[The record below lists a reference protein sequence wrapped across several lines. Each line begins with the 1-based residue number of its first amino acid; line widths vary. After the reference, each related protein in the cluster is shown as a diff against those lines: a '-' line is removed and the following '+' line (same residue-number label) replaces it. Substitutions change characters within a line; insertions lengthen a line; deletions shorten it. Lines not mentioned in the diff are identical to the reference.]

1 MTKLSGRLYI
11 CNPHFFDDQYH
22 TMKIT
27 PPQAQTIPQTL
38 TIHGDTRIDP
48 YFWLNQRENPDV
60 LEYLQAENAYLESQL
75 AHTKP
80 LQEKIFQEITG
91 RIKQE
96 DQSVPYLENGYYYL
110 TRFESGKEYPI
121 YSRKKGTLDGPEEIL
136 LNVNELAAGRAY
148 YSVGEKAISPNNR
161 FLAFGEDTLSRRIYT
176 LRFKDLVTGEFL
188 SDQIANTNGL
198 AAWANDNTHVFYTAK
213 DPQTLR
219 GYKIMRHRLGDPVE
233 NDQEVFHEAEET
245 YDTHVYKSKSR
256 KYIIIISSQTISQ
269 EYRILNADDPTGSF
283 SMFHPR
289 ERGLEYSIEHFED
302 RFYIRT
308 NFEAR
313 NFRLMVCPEENTGK
327 NAWKETVPHR
337 EDTLLEDL
345 EVFREFIALSE
356 RRQGIT
362 QIRIM
367 PFKGEDHYISFP
379 EDVYLAYTSVNMEFD
394 REFLRL
400 GYQSLTTPI
409 TTFDYNMRTRELILL
424 KQEEVLGG
432 FDRTNY
438 QAERLH
444 VIARDGAQVP
454 LSIVYRKGFRKDG
467 VQPVLLYG
475 YGSYGFSM
483 EPYFSSARISLLDR
497 GFAFAIAHVRG
508 GEDLGRAWY
517 EQGKLLHKKNT
528 FYDFIDCA
536 EYLLHHHFTSRNH
549 LYAMGGSAGGLLM
562 GAVVNMRP
570 ELWKGVVAVVP
581 FVDVVTTMLDQSI
594 PLTTFEYDE
603 WGDPRVKE
611 FYDYMRSYSPYDNV
625 EKKAYPAMLV
635 ITGLHDSQVQ
645 YWEPAKW
652 VAKLRT
658 HKTNDE
664 PLFLF
669 TNLDTGHSG
678 ASGRFERYRET
689 ALEYSFLLDLEGIR
703 D

>member
-1 MTKLSGRLYI
+1 
-11 CNPHFFDDQYH
+11 
-22 TMKIT
+22 MKST
-27 PPQAQTIPQTL
+27 PPQANSIPHSL
-38 TIHGDTRIDP
+38 SIHGETRIDP
-48 YFWLNQRENPDV
+48 YFWLNQRENPAV
-60 LEYLQAENAYLESQL
+60 LEYLQEENAYLESQL

-121 YSRKKGTLDGPEEIL
+121 YSRKKGSLDAEEEVL
-136 LNVNELAAGRAY
+136 LNVNELASGHAY
-148 YSVGEKAISPNNR
+148 FSVGDKAVSPNNR

-176 LRFKDLVTGEFL
+176 LRFKDLATGEFL
-188 SDQIANTNGL
+188 PEQIPNTTGL
-198 AAWANDNTHVFYTAK
+198 AAWANDNSHVFYTAK

-219 GYKIMRHRLGDPVE
+219 GYKIMRHQLGSPIE
-233 NDQEVFHEAEET
+233 TDQEVYREEEET
-245 YDTHVYKSKSR
+245 YDTFVYHSKSR
-256 KYIIIISSQTISQ
+256 KYLIILSSQPISQ
-269 EYRILNADDPTGSF
+269 EYRILEADNPTGAF
-283 SMFHPR
+283 EVFHPR
-289 ERGLEYSIEHFED
+289 ERGLEYSIEHFDD

-308 NFEAR
+308 NLQAR
-313 NFRLMVCPEENTGK
+313 NFRLMVCPENSTNKSFWQEV
-327 NAWKETVPHR
+327 VPHR

-345 EVFREFIALSE
+345 EVFKGFLALSE
-356 RRQGIT
+356 RNQGIT
-362 QIRIM
+362 QIRIIS
-367 PFKGEDHYISFP
+367 FSGEDHYISFP
-379 EDVYLAYTSVNMEFD
+379 EEVYMAYTSINMEFD
-394 REFLRL
+394 RELLRL
-400 GYQSLTTPI
+400 GYQSLTTPV
-409 TTFDYNMRTRELILL
+409 TTFDYNMRTRELTLL

-432 FDRTNY
+432 FDKANY
-438 QAERLH
+438 HAERLH
-444 VIARDGAQVP
+444 AVARDGAKIP
-454 LSIVYRKGFRKDG
+454 LSVVYRTGFRKDG
-467 VQPVLLYG
+467 TQPVLLYG

-483 EPYFSSARISLLDR
+483 EPYFSAARISLLDR

-536 EYLLHHHFTSRNH
+536 EYLLHHHYTSRNH
-549 LYAMGGSAGGLLM
+549 LYAMGGSAGGLLI

-570 ELWKGVVAVVP
+570 EIWKGVVAVVP

-603 WGDPRVKE
+603 WGDPRSKE
-611 FYDYMRSYSPYDNV
+611 YYDYMYSYSPYDNV
-625 EKKAYPAMLV
+625 EKKAYPAMLI

-652 VAKLRT
+652 VAKLRAY
-658 HKTNDE
+658 KTNDE
-664 PLFLF
+664 PLLLF

>member
-1 MTKLSGRLYI
+1 
-11 CNPHFFDDQYH
+11 
-22 TMKIT
+22 MKST
-27 PPQAQTIPQTL
+27 PPQANSIPHSL
-38 TIHGDTRIDP
+38 SIHGETRIDP
-48 YFWLNQRENPDV
+48 YFWLNQRENPAV
-60 LEYLQAENAYLESQL
+60 LEYLQEENAYLESQL

-121 YSRKKGTLDGPEEIL
+121 YSRKKGSLDAEEEVL
-136 LNVNELAAGRAY
+136 LNVNELASGHAY
-148 YSVGEKAISPNNR
+148 FSVGDKAVSPNNR

-176 LRFKDLVTGEFL
+176 LRFKDLATGEFL
-188 SDQIANTNGL
+188 PEQIPNTTGL
-198 AAWANDNTHVFYTAK
+198 AAWANDNSHVFYTAK

-219 GYKIMRHRLGDPVE
+219 GYKIMRHQLGSPIE
-233 NDQEVFHEAEET
+233 TDQEVYREEEET
-245 YDTHVYKSKSR
+245 YDTFVYHSKSR
-256 KYIIIISSQTISQ
+256 KYLIILSSQTISQ
-269 EYRILNADDPTGSF
+269 EYRILEADNPTGAF
-283 SMFHPR
+283 EVFHPR
-289 ERGLEYSIEHFED
+289 ERGLEYSIEHFDD

-308 NFEAR
+308 NLQAR
-313 NFRLMVCPEENTGK
+313 NFRLMVCPENSTNKSFWQEV
-327 NAWKETVPHR
+327 VPHR

-345 EVFREFIALSE
+345 EVFKGFLALSE
-356 RRQGIT
+356 RNQGIT
-362 QIRIM
+362 QIRIIS
-367 PFKGEDHYISFP
+367 FSGEDHYISFP
-379 EDVYLAYTSVNMEFD
+379 EEVYMAYTSINMEFD
-394 REFLRL
+394 RELLRL
-400 GYQSLTTPI
+400 GYQSLTTPV
-409 TTFDYNMRTRELILL
+409 TTFDYNMRTRELTLL

-432 FDRTNY
+432 FDKANY
-438 QAERLH
+438 HAERLH
-444 VIARDGAQVP
+444 AVARDGAKIP
-454 LSIVYRKGFRKDG
+454 LSVVYRTGFRKDG
-467 VQPVLLYG
+467 TQPVLLYG

-483 EPYFSSARISLLDR
+483 EPYFSAARISLLDR

-536 EYLLHHHFTSRNH
+536 EYLLHHHYTSRNH
-549 LYAMGGSAGGLLM
+549 LYAMGGSAGGLLI

-570 ELWKGVVAVVP
+570 EIWKGVVAVVP

-603 WGDPRVKE
+603 WGDPRSKE
-611 FYDYMRSYSPYDNV
+611 YYDYMYSYSPYDNV

-652 VAKLRT
+652 VAKLRAY
-658 HKTNDE
+658 KTNDE
-664 PLFLF
+664 PLLLF

>member
-1 MTKLSGRLYI
+1 
-11 CNPHFFDDQYH
+11 
-22 TMKIT
+22 MKST
-27 PPQAQTIPQTL
+27 PPQANSIPHSL
-38 TIHGDTRIDP
+38 SIHCETRIDP
-48 YFWLNQRENPDV
+48 YFWLNQRENPAV
-60 LEYLQAENAYLESQL
+60 LEYLQEENAYLESQL

-121 YSRKKGTLDGPEEIL
+121 YSRKKGSLDAEEEVL
-136 LNVNELAAGRAY
+136 LNVNELASGHAY
-148 YSVGEKAISPNNR
+148 FSVGDKAVSPNNR

-176 LRFKDLVTGEFL
+176 LRFKDLATGEFL
-188 SDQIANTNGL
+188 PEQIPNTTGL
-198 AAWANDNTHVFYTAK
+198 AAWANDNSHVFYTAK

-219 GYKIMRHRLGDPVE
+219 GYKIMRHQLGSPIE
-233 NDQEVFHEAEET
+233 TDQEVYREEEET
-245 YDTHVYKSKSR
+245 YDTFVYHSKSR
-256 KYIIIISSQTISQ
+256 KYLIILSSQTISQ
-269 EYRILNADDPTGSF
+269 EYRILEADNPTGAF
-283 SMFHPR
+283 EVFHPR
-289 ERGLEYSIEHFED
+289 ERGLEYSIEHFDD

-308 NFEAR
+308 NLQAR
-313 NFRLMVCPEENTGK
+313 NFRLMVCPENSTNKSFWQEV
-327 NAWKETVPHR
+327 VPHR

-345 EVFREFIALSE
+345 EVFKGFLALSE
-356 RRQGIT
+356 RNQGIT
-362 QIRIM
+362 QIRIIS
-367 PFKGEDHYISFP
+367 FSGEDHYISFP
-379 EDVYLAYTSVNMEFD
+379 EEVYMAYTSINMEFD
-394 REFLRL
+394 RELLRL
-400 GYQSLTTPI
+400 GYQSLTTPV
-409 TTFDYNMRTRELILL
+409 TTFDYNMRTRELTLL

-432 FDRTNY
+432 FDKANY
-438 QAERLH
+438 HAERLH
-444 VIARDGAQVP
+444 AVARDGAKIP
-454 LSIVYRKGFRKDG
+454 LSVVYRKGFRKDG
-467 VQPVLLYG
+467 TQPVLLYG

-483 EPYFSSARISLLDR
+483 EPYFSAARISLLDR

-536 EYLLHHHFTSRNH
+536 EYLLHHHYTSRNH
-549 LYAMGGSAGGLLM
+549 LYAMGGSAGGLLI

-570 ELWKGVVAVVP
+570 EIWKGVVAVVP

-603 WGDPRVKE
+603 WGDPRSKE
-611 FYDYMRSYSPYDNV
+611 YYDYMYSYSPYDNV

-652 VAKLRT
+652 VAKLRAY
-658 HKTNDE
+658 KTNDE
-664 PLFLF
+664 PLLLF

-689 ALEYSFLLDLEGIR
+689 ALEYSYLLDLEGIR

>member
-1 MTKLSGRLYI
+1 
-11 CNPHFFDDQYH
+11 
-22 TMKIT
+22 MKNT
-27 PPQAQTIPQTL
+27 PPQAHSVTHSL
-38 TIHGDTRIDP
+38 SIHGETRIDP
-48 YFWLNQRENPDV
+48 YFWLNQRENADV
-60 LEYLQAENAYLESQL
+60 LEYLQEENAYLESQL

-121 YSRKKGTLDGPEEIL
+121 YSRKKGSLDAGEEVL
-136 LNVNELAAGRAY
+136 LDVNELASGRAY
-148 YSVGEKAISPNNR
+148 YSVGDKAVSPNNR

-176 LRFKDLVTGEFL
+176 LRFKDLTTGAFL
-188 SDQIANTNGL
+188 PEQIPNTTGL
-198 AAWANDNTHVFYTAK
+198 AAWANDNAHVFYTAK

-219 GYKIMRHRLGDPVE
+219 GYKVMRHKLGSPIE
-233 NDQEVFHEAEET
+233 EDQEVFREEEET
-245 YDTHVYKSKSR
+245 YDTFVYHSKSK
-256 KYIIIISSQTISQ
+256 KYLIIISSQTISQ
-269 EYRILNADDPTGSF
+269 EYRILEADNPTGAF
-283 SMFHPR
+283 EVFHPR
-289 ERGLEYSIEHFED
+289 ERGLEYSIEHFDD

-308 NFEAR
+308 NLHAR
-313 NFRLMVCPEENTGK
+313 NFRLMVCPENKTNKTFWQEV
-327 NAWKETVPHR
+327 VPHR

-345 EVFREFIALSE
+345 EVFKGFLALSE
-356 RRQGIT
+356 RNQGIT
-362 QIRIM
+362 QIRIIS
-367 PFKGEDHYISFP
+367 FSGEDHYISFP
-379 EDVYLAYTSVNMEFD
+379 EEVYLAYTSINMEFD
-394 REFLRL
+394 RELLRL
-400 GYQSLTTPI
+400 GYQSLTTPV
-409 TTFDYNMRTRELILL
+409 TTFDYHMRTRELTLL

-432 FDRTNY
+432 FDKANY
-438 QAERLH
+438 HSERLH
-444 VIARDGAQVP
+444 AIARDGAKVP
-454 LSIVYRKGFRKDG
+454 LSIVYRKGFPKDG
-467 VQPVLLYG
+467 TQPVLLYG

-483 EPYFSSARISLLDR
+483 EPYFSAARISLLDR

-536 EYLLHHHFTSRNH
+536 EYLLYHHFTSRNH

-570 ELWKGVVAVVP
+570 EIWKGVVAVVP

-603 WGDPRVKE
+603 WGDPRIKE
-611 FYDYMRSYSPYDNV
+611 YYDYMRSYSPYDNV

-645 YWEPAKW
+645 YWEPVKW
-652 VAKLRT
+652 VAKLRAY
-658 HKTNDE
+658 KTNDE
-664 PLFLF
+664 PLLLF

>member
-1 MTKLSGRLYI
+1 
-11 CNPHFFDDQYH
+11 
-22 TMKIT
+22 MKST
-27 PPQAQTIPQTL
+27 PPQANSIPHSL
-38 TIHGDTRIDP
+38 SIHGETRIDP
-48 YFWLNQRENPDV
+48 YFWLNQRENPAV
-60 LEYLQAENAYLESQL
+60 LEYLQEENAYLESQL

-121 YSRKKGTLDGPEEIL
+121 YSRKKGSLDAEEEVL
-136 LNVNELAAGRAY
+136 LNVNELASGHAY
-148 YSVGEKAISPNNR
+148 FSVGDKAVSPNNR

-176 LRFKDLVTGEFL
+176 LRFKDLATGEFL
-188 SDQIANTNGL
+188 PEQIPNTTGL
-198 AAWANDNTHVFYTAK
+198 AAWANDNSHVFYTAK

-219 GYKIMRHRLGDPVE
+219 GYKIMRHQLGSPIE
-233 NDQEVFHEAEET
+233 TDQEVYREEEET
-245 YDTHVYKSKSR
+245 YDTFVYHSKSR
-256 KYIIIISSQTISQ
+256 KYLIILSSQTISQ
-269 EYRILNADDPTGSF
+269 EYRILEADNPTGAF
-283 SMFHPR
+283 EVFHPR
-289 ERGLEYSIEHFED
+289 ERGLEYSIEHFDD

-308 NFEAR
+308 NLQAR
-313 NFRLMVCPEENTGK
+313 NFRLMVCPENSTNKSFWQEV
-327 NAWKETVPHR
+327 VPHR

-345 EVFREFIALSE
+345 EVFKGFLALSE
-356 RRQGIT
+356 RNQGIT
-362 QIRIM
+362 QIRIIS
-367 PFKGEDHYISFP
+367 FSGEDHYISFP
-379 EDVYLAYTSVNMEFD
+379 EEVYMAYTSINMEFD
-394 REFLRL
+394 RELLRL
-400 GYQSLTTPI
+400 GYQSLTTPV
-409 TTFDYNMRTRELILL
+409 TTFDYNMRTRELTLL

-432 FDRTNY
+432 FDKANY
-438 QAERLH
+438 HAERLH
-444 VIARDGAQVP
+444 AVARDGAKIP
-454 LSIVYRKGFRKDG
+454 LSVVYRKGFRKDG
-467 VQPVLLYG
+467 TQPVLLYG

-483 EPYFSSARISLLDR
+483 EPYFSAARISLLDR

-536 EYLLHHHFTSRNH
+536 EYLLHHHYTSRNH
-549 LYAMGGSAGGLLM
+549 LYAMGGSAGGLLI

-570 ELWKGVVAVVP
+570 EIWKGVVAVVP

-603 WGDPRVKE
+603 WGDPRSKE
-611 FYDYMRSYSPYDNV
+611 YYDYMYSYSPYDNV

-652 VAKLRT
+652 VAKLRAY
-658 HKTNDE
+658 KTNDE
-664 PLFLF
+664 PLLLF

>member
-1 MTKLSGRLYI
+1 
-11 CNPHFFDDQYH
+11 
-22 TMKIT
+22 MKST
-27 PPQAQTIPQTL
+27 PPQANSIPHSL
-38 TIHGDTRIDP
+38 SIHGETRIDP
-48 YFWLNQRENPDV
+48 YFWLNQRENPAV
-60 LEYLQAENAYLESQL
+60 LEYLQEENAYLESQL

-121 YSRKKGTLDGPEEIL
+121 YSRKKGSLDAEEEVL
-136 LNVNELAAGRAY
+136 LNVNELASGHAY
-148 YSVGEKAISPNNR
+148 FSVGDKAVSPNNR

-176 LRFKDLVTGEFL
+176 LRFKDLATGEFL
-188 SDQIANTNGL
+188 PEQIPNTTGL
-198 AAWANDNTHVFYTAK
+198 AAWANDNSHVFYTAK

-219 GYKIMRHRLGDPVE
+219 GYKIMRHQLGSPIE
-233 NDQEVFHEAEET
+233 TDQEVYREEEET
-245 YDTHVYKSKSR
+245 YDTFVYHSKSR
-256 KYIIIISSQTISQ
+256 KYLIILSSQTISQ
-269 EYRILNADDPTGSF
+269 EYRILEADNPTGAF
-283 SMFHPR
+283 EVFHPR
-289 ERGLEYSIEHFED
+289 ERGLEYSIEHFDD

-308 NFEAR
+308 NLQAR
-313 NFRLMVCPEENTGK
+313 NFRLMVCPENSTNKSFWQEV
-327 NAWKETVPHR
+327 VPHR

-345 EVFREFIALSE
+345 EVFKGFLALSE
-356 RRQGIT
+356 RNQGIT
-362 QIRIM
+362 QIRIIS
-367 PFKGEDHYISFP
+367 FSGEDHYISFP
-379 EDVYLAYTSVNMEFD
+379 EEVYMAYTSINMEFD
-394 REFLRL
+394 RELLRL
-400 GYQSLTTPI
+400 GYQSLTTPV
-409 TTFDYNMRTRELILL
+409 TTFDYNMRTRELTLL

-432 FDRTNY
+432 FDKANY
-438 QAERLH
+438 HAERLH
-444 VIARDGAQVP
+444 AVARDGAKIP
-454 LSIVYRKGFRKDG
+454 LSVVYRTGFRKDG
-467 VQPVLLYG
+467 TQPVLLYG

-483 EPYFSSARISLLDR
+483 EPYFSAARISLLDR

-536 EYLLHHHFTSRNH
+536 EYLLHHHYTSRNH
-549 LYAMGGSAGGLLM
+549 LYAMGGSAGGLLI

-570 ELWKGVVAVVP
+570 EIWKGVVAVVP

-603 WGDPRVKE
+603 WGDPRSKE
-611 FYDYMRSYSPYDNV
+611 YYDYMCSYSPYDNV
-625 EKKAYPAMLV
+625 EKKAYPAMLI

-652 VAKLRT
+652 VAKLRAY
-658 HKTNDE
+658 KTNDE
-664 PLFLF
+664 PLLLF

>member
-1 MTKLSGRLYI
+1 
-11 CNPHFFDDQYH
+11 
-22 TMKIT
+22 MKST
-27 PPQAQTIPQTL
+27 PPQANSIPHSL
-38 TIHGDTRIDP
+38 SIHGETRIDP
-48 YFWLNQRENPDV
+48 YFWLNQRENPAV
-60 LEYLQAENAYLESQL
+60 LEYLQEENAYLESQL

-121 YSRKKGTLDGPEEIL
+121 YSRKKGSLDAEEEVL
-136 LNVNELAAGRAY
+136 LNVNELASGHAY
-148 YSVGEKAISPNNR
+148 FSVGDKAVSPNNR

-176 LRFKDLVTGEFL
+176 LRFKDLATGEFL
-188 SDQIANTNGL
+188 PEQIPNTTGL
-198 AAWANDNTHVFYTAK
+198 AAWANDNSHVFYTAK

-219 GYKIMRHRLGDPVE
+219 GYKIMRHQLGSPIE
-233 NDQEVFHEAEET
+233 TDQEVYREEEET
-245 YDTHVYKSKSR
+245 YDTFVYHSKSR
-256 KYIIIISSQTISQ
+256 KYLIILSSQTISQ
-269 EYRILNADDPTGSF
+269 EYRILEADNPTGAF
-283 SMFHPR
+283 EVFHPR
-289 ERGLEYSIEHFED
+289 ERGLEYSIEHFDD

-308 NFEAR
+308 NLQAR
-313 NFRLMVCPEENTGK
+313 NFRLMVCPENSTNKSFWQEV
-327 NAWKETVPHR
+327 VPHR

-345 EVFREFIALSE
+345 EVFKGFLALSE
-356 RRQGIT
+356 RNQGIT
-362 QIRIM
+362 QIRIIS
-367 PFKGEDHYISFP
+367 FSGEDHYISFP
-379 EDVYLAYTSVNMEFD
+379 EEVYMAYTSINMEFD
-394 REFLRL
+394 RELLRL
-400 GYQSLTTPI
+400 GYQSLTTPV
-409 TTFDYNMRTRELILL
+409 TTFDYNMRTRELTLL

-432 FDRTNY
+432 FDKANY
-438 QAERLH
+438 HAERLH
-444 VIARDGAQVP
+444 AVARDGAKIP
-454 LSIVYRKGFRKDG
+454 LSVVYRTGFRKDG
-467 VQPVLLYG
+467 TQPVLLYG

-483 EPYFSSARISLLDR
+483 EPYFSAARISLLDR

-536 EYLLHHHFTSRNH
+536 EYLLHHHYTSRNH
-549 LYAMGGSAGGLLM
+549 LYAMGGSAGGLLI

-570 ELWKGVVAVVP
+570 EIWKGVVAVVP

-603 WGDPRVKE
+603 WGDPRSKE
-611 FYDYMRSYSPYDNV
+611 YYDYMYSYSPYDNV
-625 EKKAYPAMLV
+625 EKKAYPAMLI

-652 VAKLRT
+652 VAKLRAY
-658 HKTNDE
+658 KTNDE
-664 PLFLF
+664 PLLLF

>member
-1 MTKLSGRLYI
+1 MTKLSGQLYI
-11 CNPHFFDDQYH
+11 CSPHFFDDQSN
-22 TMKIT
+22 TMKST
-27 PPQAQTIPQTL
+27 PPQANSIPHSL
-38 TIHGDTRIDP
+38 SIHGETRIDP
-48 YFWLNQRENPDV
+48 YFWLNQRENPAV
-60 LEYLQAENAYLESQL
+60 LEYLQEENAYLESQL

-121 YSRKKGTLDGPEEIL
+121 YSRKKGSLDAEEEIL
-136 LNVNELAAGRAY
+136 LNVNELASGHAY
-148 YSVGEKAISPNNR
+148 FSVGDKAVSPNNR

-188 SDQIANTNGL
+188 PEQIPNTTGL
-198 AAWANDNTHVFYTAK
+198 AAWANDNSHVFYTAK

-219 GYKIMRHRLGDPVE
+219 GFKIMRHQLGSPIE
-233 NDQEVFHEAEET
+233 TDQEVYREEEET
-245 YDTHVYKSKSR
+245 YDTFVYHSKSR
-256 KYIIIISSQTISQ
+256 KYLIILSSQTISQ
-269 EYRILNADDPTGSF
+269 EYRILEADHPTGAF
-283 SMFHPR
+283 EVFHPR
-289 ERGLEYSIEHFED
+289 ERGLEYSIEHFDD

-308 NFEAR
+308 NLHAR
-313 NFRLMVCPEENTGK
+313 NFRLMVCPEHKTNKAFWQEV
-327 NAWKETVPHR
+327 VPHR

-345 EVFREFIALSE
+345 EVFKGFLALSE
-356 RRQGIT
+356 RNQGIT
-362 QIRIM
+362 QIRIIS
-367 PFKGEDHYISFP
+367 FSGEDHYISFP
-379 EDVYLAYTSVNMEFD
+379 EEVYMAYTSINMEFD
-394 REFLRL
+394 RELLRL
-400 GYQSLTTPI
+400 GYQSLTTPV

-432 FDRTNY
+432 FDKANY
-438 QAERLH
+438 HAERLH
-444 VIARDGAQVP
+444 AVARDGAKVP
-454 LSIVYRKGFRKDG
+454 LSVVYRKGFRKDG
-467 VQPVLLYG
+467 TQPVLLYG

-483 EPYFSSARISLLDR
+483 EPYFSAARISLLDR

-528 FYDFIDCA
+528 FFDFIDCA
-536 EYLLHHHFTSRNH
+536 EYLLHHHYTSRNH

-570 ELWKGVVAVVP
+570 EIWKGVVAVVP

-603 WGDPRVKE
+603 WGDPRSKE
-611 FYDYMRSYSPYDNV
+611 YYDYMCSYSPYDNV

-652 VAKLRT
+652 VAKLRAY
-658 HKTNDE
+658 KTNDE
-664 PLFLF
+664 PLLLF